1 MRRWP
6 APLLALLAAT
16 ASGSVNAPVSA
27 QVPRPPPGGPVHP
40 FVAPPGGVQTDF
52 VGTWNVTWQD
62 PVDPTCPCHGTLTIE
77 QRFDGALE
85 GQWTLK
91 GGLAYLQGVVAID
104 GNVWAGRFSQGDDID
119 FPLKGHFRLETRD
132 QGKALS
138 GSWQRD
144 GTSIPFHWSA
154 TRR

>member
-1 MRRWP
+1 VRAWP
-6 APLLALLAAT
+6 APLLALLAAV
-16 ASGSVNAPVSA
+16 ASVPPLSA
-27 QVPRPPPGGPVHP
+27 QVARPPSGGVLHP
-40 FVAPPGGVQTDF
+40 FVAPPGGVQMDF
-52 VGTWNVTWQD
+52 VGTWNATWDD
-62 PVDPTCPCHGTLTIE
+62 PADATCPCRGTLTIE

-91 GGLAYLQGVVAID
+91 GGIAYLQGTVAID

>member
-6 APLLALLAAT
+6 AALLALLAA
-16 ASGSVNAPVSA
+16 AISVPATA
-27 QVPRPPPGGPVHP
+27 QVPRPPSGGVLHP
-40 FVAPPGGVQTDF
+40 FVAPPAGVQMDF
-52 VGTWNVTWQD
+52 VGTWNVTWDD
-62 PVDPTCPCHGTLTIE
+62 PADPTCPCRGTLTIE

-85 GQWTLK
+85 GQWTLA
-91 GGLAYLQGVVAID
+91 GGIAYLQGTVAFD

-154 TRR
+154 SRR